1 MSVSELAGRRILI
14 TGGASGMGEGLV
26 RSLTGMGALV
36 VSMDLNRERGEAV
49 AKAAG
54 ARGFMEVD
62 VADEGSVARAV
73 DAACTGH
80 QGMQT
85 QLVRFTGGDPVQ
97 LVRRMPVAATHD
109 LFIPPQAGGTPFKA
123 DTAKM

>member
-1 MSVSELAGRRILI
+1 MSVSELVGRRILI

-73 DAACTGH
+73 DAAW
-80 QGMQT
+80 
-85 QLVRFTGGDPVQ
+85 
-97 LVRRMPVAATHD
+97 AAW
-109 LFIPPQAGGTPFKA
+109 
-123 DTAKM
+123 MC

>member
-73 DAACTGH
+73 DAACTRLGGLDVLIDH
-80 QGMQT
+80 APQRAWGLGTVICGDRQAQG
-85 QLVRFTGGDPVQ
+85 LARH
-97 LVRRMPVAATHD
+97 L
-109 LFIPPQAGGTPFKA
+109 
-123 DTAKM
+123 TAKAVGFALA